1 MKHRKIWQLLL
12 TILLMGVM
20 FAGCASAGTKTVNN
34 IGSASVPQ
42 KAEDTSGAVKKE
54 AAEKK
59 DNGEKGTSMSDTNL
73 KIKVVANGKEIV
85 FALNDTSVSRSFY
98 AQLPLTVA
106 VENYSN
112 NEKIFQPPQKLDCSR
127 GLPCGVDCLFL
138 ALEQRVPVLRRCA
151 TLLRLICDGQ
161 SGKRNGTDSEHKG
174 KSENRSSRAVTAYLL
189 T

>member
-1 MKHRKIWQLLL
+1 MKHRKVWQLLL

-59 DNGEKGTSMSDTNL
+59 DNG
-73 KIKVVANGKEIV
+73 
-85 FALNDTSVSRSFY
+85 ALNDTSVSRSFY

-112 NEKIFQPPQKLDCSR
+112 NEKIFQPSKKLDCSNAQEGACPVGSIAYFSPWNNVCMYYGDMSR
-127 GLPCGVDCLFL
+127 YSGLYVMGKAVSGT
-138 ALEQRVPVLRRCA
+138 EQ
-151 TLLRLICDGQ
+151 I
-161 SGKRNGTDSEHKG
+161 RNIKG
-174 KSENRSSRAVTAYLL
+174 KVKIEAVRQ
-189 T
+189 

>member
-1 MKHRKIWQLLL
+1 MKHRKVWQLLL

-20 FAGCASAGTKTVNN
+20 FAGFAGCASAGTKTVNN

-59 DNGEKGTSMSDTNL
+59 DNGEKGTAMHATNM

-98 AQLPLTVA
+98 AQLRNCICAERYFRVPVILCAAA
-106 VENYSN
+106 VNCCCGELQQQR
-112 NEKIFQPPQKLDCSR
+112 KDFPAFQKAGLQQCAGR
-127 GLPCGVDCLFL
+127 GVPCGVNCLFL
-138 ALEQRVPVLRRCA
+138 ALEQRVHVLR
-151 TLLRLICDGQ
+151 
-161 SGKRNGTDSEHKG
+161 
-174 KSENRSSRAVTAYLL
+174 
-189 T
+189 

>member
-20 FAGCASAGTKTVNN
+20 FAGCASAGTKTANHN
-34 IGSASVPQ
+34 GNASAPQ
-42 KAEDTSGAVKKE
+42 KTGETSGAVKKE

-59 DNGEKGTSMSDTNL
+59 ENGEKGTAMSDTSL

-98 AQLPLTVA
+98 AQLPLTVD

-112 NEKIFQPPQKLDCSR
+112 NEKIFQPPKKLDCSKAQEGACPAGTIAYFSPWNNVCLYYGDAPR
-127 GLPCGVDCLFL
+127 YSGLYVMGKAVSG
-138 ALEQRVPVLRRCA
+138 AEQIQNIAGKVKVEA
-151 TLLRLICDGQ
+151 VGQ
-161 SGKRNGTDSEHKG
+161 
-174 KSENRSSRAVTAYLL
+174 
-189 T
+189 

>member
-1 MKHRKIWQLLL
+1 MKHRKVWQLLL

-54 AAEKK
+54 AAEKT
-59 DNGEKGTSMSDTNL
+59 DNGEKGTAMPDTNL

-98 AQLPLTVA
+98 AQLPLGLQQGA
-106 VENYSN
+106 G
-112 NEKIFQPPQKLDCSR
+112 R
-127 GLPCGVDCLFL
+127 GVPCGVNCLFF
-138 ALEQRVPVLRRCA
+138 ALEQRVPVLRRYV
-151 TLLRLICDGQ
+151 TLLRPICDGQ
-161 SGKRNGTDSEHKG
+161 SGKRNGTDSEHNR
-174 KSENRSSRAVTAYLL
+174 KSEDRSSRAVTAYLL

>member
-34 IGSASVPQ
+34 NGSASAPQ
-42 KAEDTSGAVKKE
+42 KTEEASGAVKKE
-54 AAEKK
+54 AAETKE
-59 DNGEKGTSMSDTNL
+59 NREKGTAMPATNM

-98 AQLPLTVA
+98 AQLPLSVD

-112 NEKIFQPPQKLDCSR
+112 NEKIFQPPKKLDCSKAQEGACPVGSIAYFSPWNNVCMYYGDMSR
-127 GLPCGVDCLFL
+127 YSGLYVMGKAVSGT
-138 ALEQRVPVLRRCA
+138 EQ
-151 TLLRLICDGQ
+151 I
-161 SGKRNGTDSEHKG
+161 RNIKG
-174 KSENRSSRAVTAYLL
+174 KVKIETVGQ
-189 T
+189 

>member
-1 MKHRKIWQLLL
+1 MKHRKVWQLLL

-59 DNGEKGTSMSDTNL
+59 DNGEKGTAMPDTNL
-73 KIKVVANGKEIV
+73 KIKV
-85 FALNDTSVSRSFY
+85 ALNDTSVSRSFY

-112 NEKIFQPPQKLDCSR
+112 NEKIFQPPKKLDCSKVQEGACPVGTIAYFSPWNNVCLYYGDMSR
-127 GLPCGVDCLFL
+127 YPGLYVMGKAVSGT
-138 ALEQRVPVLRRCA
+138 EQ
-151 TLLRLICDGQ
+151 I
-161 SGKRNGTDSEHKG
+161 RNIKG
-174 KSENRSSRAVTAYLL
+174 KVKIEAVGQ
-189 T
+189 

>member
-1 MKHRKIWQLLL
+1 MKHRKVWQLLL

-59 DNGEKGTSMSDTNL
+59 DNGEKGTAMPDTNL

-112 NEKIFQPPQKLDCSR
+112 NEKIFQPP
-127 GLPCGVDCLFL
+127 DCLFL
-138 ALEQRVPVLRRCA
+138 ALEQRVPVLRRYV
-151 TLLRLICDGQ
+151 TLPRLICDGQ

>member
-1 MKHRKIWQLLL
+1 MKHRKIWQMFLAILLL
-12 TILLMGVM
+12 GVV

-112 NEKIFQPPQKLDCSR
+112 NEKIFQPPKKLDCSKAQEGACPVGAIAYFSPWNNVCMYYGDMSR
-127 GLPCGVDCLFL
+127 YPGLYVMGKAVSGT
-138 ALEQRVPVLRRCA
+138 EQ
-151 TLLRLICDGQ
+151 I
-161 SGKRNGTDSEHKG
+161 RNIKG
-174 KSENRSSRAVTAYLL
+174 KVKIEAVGQ
-189 T
+189 

>member
-20 FAGCASAGTKTVNN
+20 FAGCASAGTKTANN
-34 IGSASVPQ
+34 NGSASASQ
-42 KAEDTSGAVKKE
+42 KTEETSGAMKKEAAVKKE
-54 AAEKK
+54 
-59 DNGEKGTSMSDTNL
+59 NGEKGTAMSDTNL

-112 NEKIFQPPQKLDCSR
+112 NEKIFQPPKKLDCSKAQEGACPVGTIAYFSPWNNVCLYYGDAPR
-127 GLPCGVDCLFL
+127 YSGLYVMGKAVSGT
-138 ALEQRVPVLRRCA
+138 EQIQNI
-151 TLLRLICDGQ
+151 T
-161 SGKRNGTDSEHKG
+161 GKVKIEAIRQ
-174 KSENRSSRAVTAYLL
+174 
-189 T
+189 

>member
-1 MKHRKIWQLLL
+1 
-12 TILLMGVM
+12 M

-59 DNGEKGTSMSDTNL
+59 DNGEKGTAMPDTNL

-112 NEKIFQPPQKLDCSR
+112 NEKIFQPPKKLDCSKAVGTIAYFSPWNNVCLYYGDMSR
-127 GLPCGVDCLFL
+127 YPGLYVMGKAVSGT
-138 ALEQRVPVLRRCA
+138 EQ
-151 TLLRLICDGQ
+151 I
-161 SGKRNGTDSEHKG
+161 RNIKG
-174 KSENRSSRAVTAYLL
+174 KVKIEAVGQ
-189 T
+189 